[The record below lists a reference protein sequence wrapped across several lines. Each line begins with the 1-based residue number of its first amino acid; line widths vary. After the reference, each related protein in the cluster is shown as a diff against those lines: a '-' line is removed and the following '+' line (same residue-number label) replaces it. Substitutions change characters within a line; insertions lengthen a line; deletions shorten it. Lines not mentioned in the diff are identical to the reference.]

1 MMGWLARSWQL
12 VAALASG
19 IAAAALMPDAFYG
32 EAVSEVVTVLGFLM
46 AAFVPAMALA
56 ATFIRAGSLSVRSIR
71 LVAAAVKVQIEVF
84 GGLFFYSLTACV
96 VLISGK
102 LLHWSLPVIP
112 VRIAGQTTINT
123 AFFFP
128 GSLTFL
134 FVFLILR
141 SGTFV
146 TGMLSILRITT
157 ASAEDEARFRDA
169 AREVESAD
177 ELESY
182 DMPTD
187 YGKLLKE

>member
-1 MMGWLARSWQL
+1 MGWLARSWQL

-19 IAAAALMPDAFYG
+19 IAAAALMPDAFYA

-56 ATFIRAGSLSVRSIR
+56 ATFIRAGSLSVQRIRS
-71 LVAAAVKVQIEVF
+71 LAAAVKVQIEVF

-96 VLISGK
+96 VLIAGK
-102 LLHWSLPVIP
+102 LLHWSLPLIP
-112 VRIAGQTTINT
+112 VRIAGQATIDT
-123 AFFFP
+123 ASFFP

-146 TGMLSILRITT
+146 TGMLSILRLTT

-187 YGKLLKE
+187 YGKLLKY